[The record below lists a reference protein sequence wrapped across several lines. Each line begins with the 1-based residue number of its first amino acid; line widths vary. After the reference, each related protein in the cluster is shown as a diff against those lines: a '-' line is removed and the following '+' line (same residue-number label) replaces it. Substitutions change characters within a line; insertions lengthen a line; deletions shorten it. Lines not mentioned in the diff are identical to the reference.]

1 MKKCLLGLVILSFL
15 FSMLLSFGTISFAQ
29 KFPSIPQYTSPA
41 EYEKATGKKITK
53 FSEAPDLAELVKQGK
68 LPPVDKRLPKEPL
81 VVVPVEEVGQYGGV
95 WRTAMMGRADTP
107 HLGREVGYEP
117 LVRIDGTFTKV
128 IPGVAKSWTASKDGR
143 TFTFYLREG
152 MKWSNGEPF
161 TADDIMFWYNDI
173 IQNKEL
179 TPVPP
184 RQLTSE
190 GKLVKVEKINDYA
203 VKFTFTQPQSL
214 FLPWLATGIK
224 PFAPKHYL
232 KQFHPNYVS
241 VDKLNEMAKK
251 EGYDYWY
258 QLFAAK
264 NDPWMN
270 PDLPVIHAWKVTTP
284 LGVGTRVSFD
294 RNPYYW
300 KIDIEGNQLPYID
313 RFTADIVESLEIMIM
328 KTVNGE
334 IDCQHRHI
342 GQSKQDYP
350 FLMEQR
356 TKGNYRILTQQHASA
371 VVTSI
376 FLNLNHKDP
385 VVRRIFNDIRFR
397 QALSLAINRKEIIDL
412 VYLGKAEPWQISPKR
427 GTPLYYEKG
436 AKAYTEYDPE
446 KAKQILDRI
455 GLKKGPDGYRLRPDG
470 KPLTIT
476 IEIGRT
482 ALGWPDAAEMVKKY
496 WENVGIKTVVKV
508 EDRSIFTARY
518 QAAEHDV
525 VIWAGEGSAGLE
537 PLLNPWWY
545 FPVSRGAY
553 YAPLWGLWYESR
565 GQSGEEPPPIVKR
578 QMQLYDKLMTTM
590 DPDKQLTL
598 MRDIIKI
605 AADNLWH
612 INICTYPDECWIVK
626 NNFRNVP
633 DNSITSGMF
642 PNSGP
647 YNPCQ
652 FFIKQ

>member
-1 MKKCLLGLVILSFL
+1 MNKGFYRVLLCLVIC
-15 FSMLLSFGTISFAQ
+15 MLLVSNVPVSFAQ
-29 KFPSIPQYTSPA
+29 KFPDIPQYTTPA

-53 FSEAPDLAELVKQGK
+53 LNEASQLAELVKQGK
-68 LPPVDKRLPKEPL
+68 LPSVEQRLPKEPL
-81 VVVPVEEVGQYGGV
+81 VVVPVEEVGKYGGV
-95 WRTAMMGRADTP
+95 WRTAMLGSADTM
-107 HLGREVGYEP
+107 HLAREVGYEP
-117 LVRIDGTFTKV
+117 LVRIDGSFSKV
-128 IPGVAKSWTASKDGR
+128 IPGVAKSWTVSKDGK

-152 MKWSNGEPF
+152 MKWSDGEAF

-173 IQNKEL
+173 LLNKEL
-179 TPVPP
+179 TPVISK
-184 RQLTSE
+184 QLTSD
-190 GKLVKVEKINDYA
+190 GKPVKVEKINDYT
-203 VKFTFTQPQSL
+203 VRFTFTQPQGL
-214 FLPWLATGIK
+214 FLPWLSTGLK

-232 KQFHPNYVS
+232 KDFHPAYAP
-241 VDKLNEMAKK
+241 VDKLNDMAKK
-251 EGYDYWY
+251 AGFDYWY
-258 QLFAAK
+258 QLFAVK

-270 PDLPVIHAWKVTTP
+270 PDLPVIHAWKVVTP
-284 LGVGTRVSFD
+284 LGVGTRVSFE
-294 RNPYYW
+294 RNPFYW
-300 KIDIEGNQLPYID
+300 KMDIAGNQLPYID
-313 RFTADIVESLEIMIM
+313 RFTADIVDSLEVMIM
-328 KTVNGE
+328 KTVSGE

-342 GQSKQDYP
+342 GQSMQDYP

-356 TKGNYRILTQQHASA
+356 SKGNYRILTQQHASA
-371 VVTSI
+371 VVASV

-385 VVRRIFNDIRFR
+385 IVKKIFNDIRFR

-412 VYLGKAEPWQISPKR
+412 VYLGKPEPWQISPKK

-436 AKAYTEYDPE
+436 SKAYTEYDPNR
-446 KAKQILDRI
+446 ANQLLDRM
-455 GLKKGPDGYRLRPDG
+455 GLKKGSDGWRLRPDG
-470 KPLTIT
+470 KQLTIT

-496 WENVGIKTVVKV
+496 WENVGVKTVVKV

-518 QAAEHDV
+518 QGAEHDA

-545 FPVSRGAY
+545 VPVSRGAY
-553 YAPLWGLWYESR
+553 YAPLWGLWYETK
-565 GQSGEEPPPIVKR
+565 GQSGEEPVPIVKR
-578 QMQLYDKLMTTM
+578 QMQLYDKLLNTTNSE
-590 DPDKQLTL
+590 KQLEL
-598 MRDIIKI
+598 MREIIKL

-612 INICTYPDECWIVK
+612 INICTYPDEHWIVK

-652 FFIKQ
+652 FFIK